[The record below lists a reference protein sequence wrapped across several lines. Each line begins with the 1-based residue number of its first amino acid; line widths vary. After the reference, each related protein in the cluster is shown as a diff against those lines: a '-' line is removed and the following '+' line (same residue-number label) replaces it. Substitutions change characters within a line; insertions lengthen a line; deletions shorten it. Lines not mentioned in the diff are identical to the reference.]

1 MLGVFLALVFGT
13 VDFSRWLY
21 AIDATTEAARQAVRT
36 AAVCSKEAPG
46 VLRSV
51 EFLPTGASGGTA
63 TVSYLPNGCCARQDP
78 NGVCTVCTGVS
89 VRLSGYALDPVSPF
103 FAFESVDRATGHHLH
118 VPGEHGQRRQPQQLL
133 LMLKAMP

>member
-103 FAFESVDRATGHHLH
+103 LPSSLLT
-118 VPGEHGQRRQPQQLL
+118 VPPVTTYMSRENMDSADNPNSCS
-133 LMLKAMP
+133 